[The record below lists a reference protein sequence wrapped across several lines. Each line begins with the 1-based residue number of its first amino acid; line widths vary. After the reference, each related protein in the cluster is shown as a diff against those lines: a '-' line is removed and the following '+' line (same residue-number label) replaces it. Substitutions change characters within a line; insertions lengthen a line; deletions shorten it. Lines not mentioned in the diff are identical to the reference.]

1 MSAPSILNELE
12 ENIRRLP
19 LDDQL
24 LLIERVSHRIRTD
37 ISGKMDIDAQ
47 LSEMAADPEIQ
58 KELQEIEQEFSTTEK
73 DGLDD

>member
-1 MSAPSILNELE
+1 MSAPSLLNELE

-58 KELQEIEQEFSTTEK
+58 KELQEIEQEFSATEQ

>member
-1 MSAPSILNELE
+1 MSSLLAELE
-12 ENIRRLP
+12 KNISRLS
-19 LDDQL
+19 LDEQL

-37 ISGKMDIDAQ
+37 ISGKTDIDAQ

-58 KELQEIEQEFSTTEK
+58 RELQEIEREFSATEQ

>member
-1 MSAPSILNELE
+1 MSALSLLNELE

-37 ISGKMDIDAQ
+37 ISDKMDIDAQ

-58 KELQEIEQEFSTTEK
+58 KELQDIEQEFTATEQ

>member
-1 MSAPSILNELE
+1 MSALSLLNELE

-37 ISGKMDIDAQ
+37 ISDKMDIDAQ

-58 KELQEIEQEFSTTEK
+58 KELQEIEQEFTATEQ